1 MAESV
6 STYEGEGVN
15 QAGTPEQIYNA
26 IASAEEPIQ
35 VSDGGFSEDPPVAQ
49 DQDRPEWLP
58 EKFGSPEELAQAYK
72 SLEQQF
78 HASSEERAQQEEQER
93 FETEEAPEILDT
105 SSSQV
110 HKMLDERGLDF
121 SVFQDEYNETGEL
134 STDAY
139 KALEEAGVSKQVV
152 DTWIDGQEARAEQ
165 MMNDIYNITGG
176 EANYN
181 LMLQWADNNLEPYEA
196 EAFNKQISN
205 LDEAS
210 QFAVNGLYARY
221 QQSEGAIPSLMSGD
235 INVSTQPRYESLAQ
249 LTSDMSDPRYA
260 EDPAFRSKVA
270 ARLQN
275 SNVL

>member
-1 MAESV
+1 
-6 STYEGEGVN
+6 
-15 QAGTPEQIYNA
+15 
-26 IASAEEPIQ
+26 
-35 VSDGGFSEDPPVAQ
+35 
-49 DQDRPEWLP
+49 
-58 EKFGSPEELAQAYK
+58 
-72 SLEQQF
+72 
-78 HASSEERAQQEEQER
+78 
-93 FETEEAPEILDT
+93 
-105 SSSQV
+105 
-110 HKMLDERGLDF
+110 MLDERGLDF

-196 EAFNKQISN
+196 EAFNKQKSN

-221 QQSEGAIPSLMSGD
+221 QQSEGVIPSLMSGD
-235 INVSTQPRYESLAQ
+235 INVSTQPRYESLA
-249 LTSDMSDPRYA
+249 
-260 EDPAFRSKVA
+260 
-270 ARLQN
+270 
-275 SNVL
+275 

>member
-6 STYEGEGVN
+6 NTYEGEGVN

-35 VSDGGFSEDPPVAQ
+35 VSDGGFSDDPPEVQ
-49 DQDRPEWLP
+49 DLDRPEWLP

-78 HASSEERAQQEEQER
+78 HAGSEERAQQEEQER
-93 FETEEAPEILDT
+93 FETEDVPEIQDT

-134 STDAY
+134 SKDAY
-139 KALEEAGVSKQVV
+139 KALEEAGVAKQVV

-165 MMNDIYNITGG
+165 SMNDIYNITGG
-176 EANYN
+176 ENNYN

-221 QQSEGAIPSLMSGD
+221 QQSEGMYPSLMSGD

>member
-6 STYEGEGVN
+6 NTYEGEGVN
-15 QAGTPEQIYNA
+15 QAGTPEQIYTS
-26 IASAEEPIQ
+26 IAKVEEPIQ
-35 VSDGGFSEDPPVAQ
+35 VSDGGFSEDPPIVENQ
-49 DQDRPEWLP
+49 NRPEWLP

-72 SLEQQF
+72 SLEQKF
-78 HASSEERAQQEEQER
+78 HSNEEETAQTAEAERFQKEDVPQILDASS
-93 FETEEAPEILDT
+93 
-105 SSSQV
+105 SKV
-110 HKMLDERGLDF
+110 HQMLDERGLDF
-121 SVFQDEYNETGEL
+121 SVFQDEYNETGTL
-134 STDAY
+134 SEDAY
-139 KALEEAGVSKQVV
+139 KALEEAGVAKQVV

-165 MMNDIYNITGG
+165 SMQEIYNITGG
-176 EANYN
+176 EPNYN
-181 LMLQWADNNLEPYEA
+181 LMLEWANNNLTPQEG

-221 QQSEGAIPSLMSGD
+221 QQSEGVMPSLMSGD

-249 LTSDMSDPRYA
+249 LTSDMSDPRYSQ
-260 EDPAFRSKVA
+260 DPAFRSKVA

>member
-1 MAESV
+1 M
-6 STYEGEGVN
+6 
-15 QAGTPEQIYNA
+15 
-26 IASAEEPIQ
+26 
-35 VSDGGFSEDPPVAQ
+35 
-49 DQDRPEWLP
+49 
-58 EKFGSPEELAQAYK
+58 
-72 SLEQQF
+72 
-78 HASSEERAQQEEQER
+78 
-93 FETEEAPEILDT
+93 
-105 SSSQV
+105 
-110 HKMLDERGLDF
+110 
-121 SVFQDEYNETGEL
+121 
-134 STDAY
+134 
-139 KALEEAGVSKQVV
+139 

-221 QQSEGAIPSLMSGD
+221 QQSEGVIPSLMSGD